1 MKRVSIKCLENRK
14 TKNNFQEYEED
25 KSNIIQNTIAC
36 DNPKILLKSTKQ
48 MMMSD
53 ENKADKKNNLKKPT
67 IENVFEIINL
77 DTH

>member
-1 MKRVSIKCLENRK
+1 
-14 TKNNFQEYEED
+14 
-25 KSNIIQNTIAC
+25 
-36 DNPKILLKSTKQ
+36 
-48 MMMSD
+48 MMSD